1 MKKLAILTL
10 FISTIS
16 FGQFFQQDEPA
27 NQGSN
32 QENSLQPYDSY
43 EYTQGTED
51 TEPNPGD
58 VDPQVPLDNWL
69 FLLPLAG
76 IAVGAYFLSRK
87 QKAKI

>member
-16 FGQFFQQDEPA
+16 FGQFFQQDETA
-27 NQGSN
+27 NEGSN

-43 EYTQGTED
+43 EYTQGTEGAD
-51 TEPNPGD
+51 PNPGGT
-58 VDPQVPLDNWL
+58 DPQVPLDDWL

-76 IAVGAYFLSRK
+76 IAVGVYYLRKRKLSV
-87 QKAKI
+87 